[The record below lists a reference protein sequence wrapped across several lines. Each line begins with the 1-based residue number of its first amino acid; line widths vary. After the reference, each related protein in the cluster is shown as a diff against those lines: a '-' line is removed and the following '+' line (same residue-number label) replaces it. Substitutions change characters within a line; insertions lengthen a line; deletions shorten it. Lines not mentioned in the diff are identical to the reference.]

1 MAKRKQPTMSRAK
14 RQKAINRSMADVK
27 KAHRNLELRLKK
39 HKQVMSAMFFA
50 F

>member
-1 MAKRKQPTMSRAK
+1 MAKRRKPTMPRAR
-14 RQKAINRSMADVK
+14 RQKAINRSMARVK
-27 KAHRNLELRLKK
+27 KAHRNLELSLKK